1 MAIKVDSSQWTGES
15 GGVKAM
21 PVVWGEFADE
31 ASRDAAVAQLRGEGV
46 RHSAAT
52 TDPNPPVDQPDE
64 DPEGADLRNRRQL
77 GVGVAMAASAMGA
90 AGLVVASGGALL
102 PAVIAAAAAGTG
114 AGVAGEAVA
123 SAVSETPE
131 ESTQRLP
138 PSDAPAIGLRA
149 PDEATQHAAE
159 STLRELGAIRVV
171 VDAD

>member
-15 GGVKAM
+15 SDVKAT

-31 ASRDAAVAQLRGEGV
+31 ATRDAAIARLRGEGAQPGGQTT
-46 RHSAAT
+46 AA
-52 TDPNPPVDQPDE
+52 DRPVDQPDE

-102 PAVIAAAAAGTG
+102 PAVVAAAVAGTG

-123 SAVSETPE
+123 ASVSDDTAAPA
-131 ESTQRLP
+131 TRQP
-138 PSDAPAIGLRA
+138 PSEAPLIGLLA
-149 PDEATQHAAE
+149 PDAAMRQAAE
-159 STLRELGAIRVV
+159 TTLRELGAIRVV